1 MSNKCW
7 YIHNNM
13 YMYIILYIY
22 TQIISDPRMQC
33 MVVFQYQYIMVYQ
46 YYNGI
51 IYIAIV
57 VRIGGLNFMD
67 DSDSDKVSLTSLVVC
82 SG

>member
-1 MSNKCW
+1 
-7 YIHNNM
+7 
-13 YMYIILYIY
+13 
-22 TQIISDPRMQC
+22 MQC

-51 IYIAIV
+51 IYIYIAIV

>member
-1 MSNKCW
+1 
-7 YIHNNM
+7 
-13 YMYIILYIY
+13 
-22 TQIISDPRMQC
+22 MQC